1 MSEAGSLILA
11 SASPYR
17 RALLERLGI
26 PFEIDAASIDE
37 TIASG
42 ESPEGAVARLAR
54 EKARAVAERRPGA
67 VVIGSDQVAALGS
80 EILGKPG
87 SEERA
92 REQLSRYSGQC
103 VRFLTAV
110 CVCQDSAEEHL
121 LETVQ
126 VRFRSLD
133 AETIERYVRADHP
146 LDCAGAI
153 RSEGLGAALLESVE
167 SNDPSALIGLPLIG
181 VARLLRDKGYRLP

>member
-1 MSEAGSLILA
+1 MSDSGSLILA

-26 PFEIDAASIDE
+26 PFEVDAAAIE
-37 TIASG
+37 ERIAAT
-42 ESPEGAVARLAR
+42 EPPEEAVVRLAR
-54 EKARAVAERRPGA
+54 EKAYAVAKRHPGA
-67 VVIGSDQVAALGS
+67 LVIGSDQVAALGA

-92 REQLSRYSGQC
+92 REQLSHYSGQV
-103 VRFLTAV
+103 VRFLTAISV
-110 CVCQDSAEEHL
+110 RQDDEEEHL
-121 LETVQ
+121 LETVR
-126 VRFRSLD
+126 VRFRTLD
-133 AETIERYVRADHP
+133 AETIDRYVRADQP

-181 VARLLRDKGYRLP
+181 LARLLRGKGYRLP